1 MECKTITTSRG
12 KFVTKIVNGD
22 GQIENSN
29 NAMPGTIVMLVMQ
42 EQKHD
47 EIVLSLNIGD
57 VSIMCTLNSDH
68 LLIFDQI
75 LKGEFCK

>member
-12 KFVTKIVNGD
+12 KFVSKVVKGD

-29 NAMPGTIVMLVMQ
+29 NTMPGTVVMLVMQ

-75 LKGEFCK
+75 VKGEFCK